1 MGEGERS
8 MKVRKATRSISY
20 LFVLLALSPALLTAQ
35 PRFRFFGSNE
45 LTIENY
51 EVDGATSESPFRF
64 EGTFF
69 TNRLNLNLES
79 DDGRGRKVLLRAEL
93 LGADNDYLRHDGL
106 LLARFAVEL
115 EDGGRSIPYRLA
127 AGDLFA
133 GLSQRVLNRGV
144 RGVSVELQPELGR
157 GAHSLLFVSGSGEP
171 DWRSLRRSDD
181 LYFNGI
187 SYLYT
192 SPAGRTSVVA
202 NLVDSR
208 QRAGVSGAFP
218 ISATDLEQTIGS
230 VYAESSMGPVRLEAE
245 LSALDGSRG
254 GEGFDDTSFY
264 AMLSRSDGWLSWRV
278 RFEEVGDLYAP
289 IGVSFLSGRRSIEAD
304 GRLLGRAGTLRARM
318 QRLDSALFL
327 QTGRPLRTDF
337 ASLAWDLP
345 MLARRPNLRVSLMA
359 DRNDLESRDGLTD
372 LLYTHVGL
380 EVIER
385 IGQRIEVGY
394 RGHLRDTED
403 RRRDDRRL
411 WDHDLSIGRQ
421 FDWTAGTTAVRGD
434 LRGGII
440 WRNQERSAAYE
451 SWSPIVEGGLRS
463 GAHALRLYLAFLRQE
478 FETLAIGDLRY
489 DTRRLTYSWMK
500 RPHTLFAEVADETR
514 DQQGRPQTAS
524 TRLSLRYRLEFGR

>member
-1 MGEGERS
+1 MTIRTS
-8 MKVRKATRSISY
+8 SRSIAC
-20 LFVLLALSPALLTAQ
+20 LFLLLVVSPAMLTAQ

-51 EVDGATSESPFRF
+51 NVDGSATESPYRF

-69 TNRLNLNLES
+69 TSRLTLNLES
-79 DDGRGRKVLLRAEL
+79 DDGRGRKVLLRAEIV
-93 LGADNDYLRHDGL
+93 GADNDYLQHDGL

-115 EDGGRSIPYRLA
+115 EDGGRSLPYRLA

-144 RGVSVELQPELGR
+144 RGLSVELQPELGR
-157 GAHSLLFVSGSGEP
+157 GQHSLLFVGGSGEP
-171 DWRSLRRSDD
+171 DWRNLRRSDD

-187 SYLYT
+187 SYLYAT
-192 SPAGRTSVVA
+192 PTGRTTVVA
-202 NLVDSR
+202 NLVDAR
-208 QRAGVSGAFP
+208 QRAGAFGAFP
-218 ISATDLEQTIGS
+218 VSATDLDQTIAS
-230 VYAESSMGPVRLEAE
+230 LYAESMIGPVRLEAE
-245 LSALDGSRG
+245 FSALEGSRSG
-254 GEGFDDTSFY
+254 NDFDDTSFY
-264 AMLSRSDGWLSWRV
+264 AMLSRAEGWLSWRL
-278 RFEEVGDLYAP
+278 RFEETGDLYTP
-289 IGVSFLSGRRSIEAD
+289 IGGSFLSGRRSVEAD
-304 GRLLGRAGTLRARM
+304 GRMIGRAGTLRARL

-327 QTGRPLRTDF
+327 QPGRPLRTDF

-359 DRNDLESRDGLTD
+359 DLNDLESKDGLTD

-385 IGQRIEVGY
+385 IGPRIEVGY

-411 WDHDLSIGRQ
+411 WDHDLSIGRP
-421 FDWTAGTTAVRGD
+421 FEWTAGTTPVHAD

-440 WRNQERSAAYE
+440 RRNQEGGAAYD
-451 SWSPIVEGGLRS
+451 SWSPIVEGGIRS

-478 FETLAIGDLRY
+478 FDTLAIGDLRY
-489 DTRRLTYSWMK
+489 DTRRLTYSWMQ
-500 RPHTLFAEVADETR
+500 RPHTLFAEIADETR
-514 DQQGRPQTAS
+514 DQQGRTQTSS
-524 TRLSLRYRLEFGR
+524 TRLSLRYRLEFGRR